1 MNQKIALITGITG
14 QDGAYLAELLLDKG
28 YIVHGIKRRAS
39 LFNTDRIDH
48 LYLDPHSSD
57 ARMFLHYGDM
67 TDSMNLTR
75 IIQETQPDEIYN
87 LAAMSH
93 VKVSFDTP
101 EYTANAD
108 GIGTLR
114 ILEAVR
120 LLGLEKKTKIYQAST
135 SELYGLVQEVPQSE
149 NTPFYPR
156 SPYAVAKLYGYWITV
171 NYREAYDMFG
181 INFAGHPMLRRILLP
196 TYWEGHPL
204 RKEYSARATE
214 YTPYM
219 QDQAK
224 QDFEQEHL
232 RFVPEDWGLKRG
244 TADEDFM
251 FLNLGPNHP
260 SAHGAFRIVL
270 QLDGEE
276 VKDCVP
282 DIGYHHRGV
291 EKMAERQTWHS
302 FIPYTDRVDYLGGC
316 AQNMPYVMAVE
327 QLAGIKVP
335 ERAQVIRVMLNE
347 LFRINNH
354 LLFCGTAIQDAGGMT
369 PVFYMFADRQKVYD
383 IVEAITGYRMHP
395 AWFRIGGTAHDL
407 PNNWQKLVKELLEWM
422 PKRLNEYYT
431 AALKNSVFI
440 GRTRNVAQYDAK
452 SALAWGVTG
461 TGLRATGIDFDVRK
475 YRPYSGY
482 ENFDFDVPVE
492 YEGDAYARVLVHF
505 REITESLKIIQQC
518 LDNMPS
524 GPYKADH
531 PLAVPPP
538 KDKTLQDIETLITHF
553 LSVSWGPVMPAGESS
568 FMTEVVKGASTYYL
582 TSDKSTMSYRTRIRT
597 PTFTHLQQMPSVING
612 SLMSDLIIYLAT
624 IDVVMADVDR

>member
-1 MNQKIALITGITG
+1 MTQDTVVSIPPYKADDQDVVAELRARFGDDSFTLQATRTGMPVLWVARERLIEVLTCLRNLPRPYVMLFDLHGVDERLRTQRRGLPDADFTVFYHLMSLERNSDVMIKVALSERDLNLPTATSIWPNANWYEREVWDLYGIT
-14 QDGAYLAELLLDKG
+14 
-28 YIVHGIKRRAS
+28 
-39 LFNTDRIDH
+39 FT
-48 LYLDPHSSD
+48 
-57 ARMFLHYGDM
+57 
-67 TDSMNLTR
+67 
-75 IIQETQPDEIYN
+75 
-87 LAAMSH
+87 
-93 VKVSFDTP
+93 
-101 EYTANAD
+101 
-108 GIGTLR
+108 
-114 ILEAVR
+114 
-120 LLGLEKKTKIYQAST
+120 
-135 SELYGLVQEVPQSE
+135 
-149 NTPFYPR
+149 
-156 SPYAVAKLYGYWITV
+156 
-171 NYREAYDMFG
+171 
-181 INFAGHPMLRRILLP
+181 GHPHLSRIMMPP
-196 TYWEGHPL
+196 TWEGHPL
-204 RKEYSARATE
+204 RKDYPARATE
-214 YTPYM
+214 FDPFSLTL
-219 QDQAK
+219 AK
-224 QDFEQEHL
+224 QQLEEEAA
-232 RFVPEDWGLKRG
+232 RFRPEDWGMKRG
-244 TADEDFM
+244 GEHEDYM

-260 SAHGAFRIVL
+260 SAHGAFRIIL

-276 VKDCVP
+276 IVDCVP
-282 DIGYHHRGV
+282 EIGYHHRGV

-316 AQNMPYVMAVE
+316 AQNMPYVMGVE
-327 QLAGIKVP
+327 QLAGIQVP
-335 ERAQVIRVMLNE
+335 ERAQCIRVMMSE

-354 LLFCGTAIQDAGGMT
+354 LLYIGTAIQDAGGMT

-407 PNNWQKLVKELLEWM
+407 PNGWEKLVRDLLDWM

-431 AALKNSVFI
+431 AALKNSVFV

-482 ENFDFDVPVE
+482 ENYDFDVPVE

-505 REITESLKIIQQC
+505 REIEESLKIIKQC

-568 FMTEVVKGASTYYL
+568 VMAEVVKGASTYYL

-612 SLMSDLIIYLAT
+612 SLVSDLIIYLAT